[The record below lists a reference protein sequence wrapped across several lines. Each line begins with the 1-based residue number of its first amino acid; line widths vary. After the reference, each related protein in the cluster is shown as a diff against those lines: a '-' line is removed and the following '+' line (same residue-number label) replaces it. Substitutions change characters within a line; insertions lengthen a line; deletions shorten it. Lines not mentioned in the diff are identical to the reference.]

1 MKSCHLQQH
10 GCTWRVLCEAKQG
23 RERPY
28 DITCMW
34 NIKNKMNGQKR
45 KTQGKKTSGYQWERG
60 REERKTGQ
68 GIKRHKLLIAD

>member
-1 MKSCHLQQH
+1 
-10 GCTWRVLCEAKQG
+10 
-23 RERPY
+23 
-28 DITCMW
+28 MW

-45 KTQGKKTSGYQWERG
+45 KTQGKRTSGYQWETG